1 MTALTQPCCTLA
13 AARVEKPSE
22 ALLPASGTLEMVE
35 SGTATHAVDPVIR
48 TLEDVIHLQRVSA
61 KRPAAVIF
69 KAVLTC
75 HSGVTGVL
83 VTDL

>member
-1 MTALTQPCCTLA
+1 
-13 AARVEKPSE
+13 
-22 ALLPASGTLEMVE
+22 MVT
-35 SGTATHAVDPVIR
+35 SGTATVVAEPVIR
-48 TLEDVIHLQRVSA
+48 TLGDVIHIRWVSA
-61 KRPAAVIF
+61 KRIAAAIF